1 MAPLASDSAALLL
14 EEYKHLTDSL
24 LRNEERRE
32 RLGEWFII
40 FGAAVVVVL
49 IAARPDYAFYGGAMG
64 IVLLLGLI
72 ARARIIHRN
81 LAADEYEEKIRGIE
95 RFFVDQDPDVGKYLP
110 YPLRADPHWRAK
122 KLRFVGA
129 GGVLQVVE
137 FANSLAAGLFVALLP
152 VLVFGSE
159 TISIVAVALGIIAA
173 FAFQFL
179 ERFLRAPRN
188 SESPVTGVTSI
199 G

>member
-1 MAPLASDSAALLL
+1 
-14 EEYKHLTDSL
+14 
-24 LRNEERRE
+24 
-32 RLGEWFII
+32 
-40 FGAAVVVVL
+40 
-49 IAARPDYAFYGGAMG
+49 MG